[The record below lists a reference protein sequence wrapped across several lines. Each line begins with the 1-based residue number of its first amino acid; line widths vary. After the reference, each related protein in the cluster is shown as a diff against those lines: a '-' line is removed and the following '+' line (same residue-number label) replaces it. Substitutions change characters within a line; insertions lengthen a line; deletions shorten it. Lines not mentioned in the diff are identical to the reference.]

1 MNYSQ
6 WTHVEHLWYMAW
18 LYFQR
23 FQTSCEYYHKH
34 THECNYASDARAVT
48 SNAEKNH
55 FSNKRLSK
63 SQLGS
68 VWRNNNKHHS
78 LSGLLTSSKHFH
90 FMVVNDTTNRPVD
103 LWNNTSIIGSRS
115 GSKISCPNMV
125 YTKILDHSFIHQ
137 MSQSVVLLIAPY
149 TRFNLKLPPIN
160 HKTIIKVV
168 LNAHFILV
176 YELYRRSCP
185 KLVRNFQKEV
195 AVHKKINNF
204 VSCATDSL
212 IMSHC

>member
-1 MNYSQ
+1 MWSIYGTWHDYISRNFKQDVNIITSIHMNAITPLMRVQWLVTQKKITSQ
-6 WTHVEHLWYMAW
+6 IKG
-18 LYFQR
+18 FQ
-23 FQTSCEYYHKH
+23 
-34 THECNYASDARAVT
+34 N
-48 SNAEKNH
+48 
-55 FSNKRLSK
+55 LSLVV
-63 SQLGS
+63 SGEIITNTTQ
-68 VWRNNNKHHS
+68 
-78 LSGLLTSSKHFH
+78 SGLLTSSKHFH

-125 YTKILDHSFIHQ
+125 YMKILDHSFIHQ
-137 MSQSVVLLIAPY
+137 VSQSVVLLIAPY
-149 TRFNLKLPPIN
+149 TRFNLRLPPIN
-160 HKTIIKVV
+160 HKTIIKVI